1 VSSTLVALLVAAS
14 LMGGALLGLALQSV
28 LPEHHLGADSKEVVR
43 LAGGITATVSA
54 LVLSLLIASA
64 NSSFNT
70 QRQEIQTIAARI
82 IGLDDTLA
90 VYGPGAG
97 RARGLLRRTVDAA
110 VARIWHEDG
119 LPAGPRH
126 TFRASGAGDDL
137 HVAIEELSAG
147 GEVQAA
153 VRAQALA
160 AMSELMQTRLLLF
173 EQADN
178 TVPAPLLAILVAW
191 LTAIF
196 ASFGL
201 FAPRNPTV
209 IAALLLSVLSVAAAV
224 FLMYELDGPFTGLM
238 KLSSAPLRD
247 ALPPLGQ

>member
-1 VSSTLVALLVAAS
+1 MSSTLVALLVAAS

-70 QRQEIQTIAARI
+70 QRQEYPDHRGPDHRARRYP
-82 IGLDDTLA
+82 GRLRSGG
-90 VYGPGAG
+90 GPGARPAPPHGRRRG
-97 RARGLLRRTVDAA
+97 RADLARGR
-110 VARIWHEDG
+110 
-119 LPAGPRH
+119 PACRPGH

-178 TVPAPLLAILVAW
+178 TVPAPLLAILVR
-191 LTAIF
+191 
-196 ASFGL
+196 G
-201 FAPRNPTV
+201 
-209 IAALLLSVLSVAAAV
+209 
-224 FLMYELDGPFTGLM
+224 
-238 KLSSAPLRD
+238 
-247 ALPPLGQ
+247 